1 EELDGRFNEYRENE
15 PWLVQFYAPWCEYC
29 KTLDAMWYDVGAELK
44 SSGSPVNVGKMDTS
58 VHASEFN
65 LKVVRRNT
73 PLIKDLYT
81 GRFISNAG
89 LICLCSVEHSPA
101 VRALTSTKL
110 FRRAAG
116 RHSLFFVYIGGKS
129 PLKVRFHKAAAE
141 FVTYTYFFSASEEV
155 LPQEMRLQKIPSVA
169 VFKDGTYHLY
179 NEEGDGNLSAWVDR
193 ERFPSYLQMDSF
205 TLYQMGERSKL
216 VALAIVDA
224 RNPTTQSIRY
234 KAFMESVA
242 TEYRDHY
249 NMNFQFGYMN
259 GNDYINGF
267 IMGELPMPSFIV
279 MNMSI
284 DGYYLPR
291 RKVEKIEDLLQFLKS
306 ILSGRSELLGGNGFL
321 RQMKRLYYRA
331 REVSYTANGSLTCLF
346 ITLPVAVIC
355 MIVWGTCTAVKLGD
369 EKAADG
375 RRKGTSKAKKE
386 D

>member
-1 EELDGRFNEYRENE
+1 MLRSWMGGAVTEFNIHGYPSIMLIKGEKILEYRG
-15 PWLVQFYAPWCEYC
+15 PR
-29 KTLDAMWYDVGAELK
+29 T
-44 SSGSPVNVGKMDTS
+44 
-58 VHASEFN
+58 
-65 LKVVRRNT
+65 
-73 PLIKDLYT
+73 KDGIVDFT
-81 GRFISNAG
+81 NRVAG
-89 LICLCSVEHSPA
+89 PA

-331 REVSYTANGSLTCLF
+331 REAIKVSYTANGSLTCLF